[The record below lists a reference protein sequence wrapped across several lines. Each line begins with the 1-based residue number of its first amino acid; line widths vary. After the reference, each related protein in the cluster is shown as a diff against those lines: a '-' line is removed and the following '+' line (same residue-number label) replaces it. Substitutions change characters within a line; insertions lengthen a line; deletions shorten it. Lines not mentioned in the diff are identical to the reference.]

1 MMFAVAAAALLV
13 TLALVLTRAL
23 LGPTVFDRLLAANS
37 VGACAMLLLAVMG
50 FLTGRPDFLDLAIV
64 YGLLNV
70 IGTVAVLKYF
80 RHGSLGDSDDEPAN
94 VAVRQEG
101 R

>member
-1 MMFAVAAAALLV
+1 MFAAAVGALLA
-13 TLALVLTRAL
+13 TIALMLVRAT

-37 VGACAMLLLAVMG
+37 IGTCSMLFLAVLG
-50 FLTGRPDFLDLAIV
+50 FMNGRPEFLDLALI

-70 IGTVAVLKYF
+70 IGTVAVLRYF
-80 RHGSLGDSDDEPAN
+80 RGGGLAVATDEEGD
-94 VAVRQEG
+94 R